1 MRTPL
6 VLLAIAAAALGPA
19 ATAAAKEIATVKVC
33 GVGGCQDR
41 TDQATMAVTDGG
53 PPTAWPDERSPFYR
67 VKISVKGEDGETVPG
82 WTFLWVPAAQ
92 KVKFEDGT
100 WGNPP
105 STTIDELTALTRKIE
120 PLPASKLV
128 LPTPAEPTEVIA
140 PADDKPAPAR
150 DSADGLRLPTFV
162 WVLLVTGALGL
173 AALLARGAASV
184 LGRRGGSAPAG

>member
-19 ATAAAKEIATVKVC
+19 ATASAKEISKVTVC
-33 GVGGCQDR
+33 GADGCRDV

-53 PPTAWPDERSPFYR
+53 PPTAWPDEKSPFYR
-67 VKISVKGEDGETVPG
+67 VRISVTGEDGETVPG

-92 KVKFEDGT
+92 KIKFEDET

-128 LPTPAEPTEVIA
+128 LPAPAKPAEVLS

-150 DSADGLRLPTFV
+150 DSDGLPTIV
-162 WVLLVTGALGL
+162 WVFLVTGALGL
-173 AALLARGAASV
+173 AGLLARGAAAA